1 MEKRDTIWRKDVI
14 GWSLYDLA
22 NTIFS
27 MNILSLYLKRYIVE
41 DLGKKDYWYDIP
53 YSLSMLAAAVLLPAL
68 GAMSD
73 HVTKKKLYLGLFTIT
88 CCICT
93 AGMGFFNDE
102 LLIFTLLL
110 FMIANFA
117 YEAAM
122 PFYNTLL
129 YSVTEGAYARFVSG
143 FGVGMGYIGSIL
155 GILLIAPFVSGS
167 LFGWDV
173 PMIDGS
179 GKVGA
184 FLPTAFLFALFAI
197 PLFLWVKEKPVQHA
211 KPENLKAAYKEV
223 WNGLRETKK
232 YPGVLRFLISDYFF
246 EDAAV
251 TVIIN
256 IGLYCSLV
264 LHMPD
269 EQITSFLIISTASA
283 VVGSFIIGKIAKTW
297 SLKYLITAIVSGW
310 ILALITFVFTESIGV
325 VWLLGSAV
333 GILLGGLWTT
343 TRPMLAEL
351 VPQES
356 LGRFFGLFSLSGR
369 SAAVIG
375 PLVWTAIVWSFHP
388 EQVIGR
394 IIGDAFNLSPEQA
407 VALPYKAGV
416 ASLALMM
423 MVGLILFQGVPHTR
437 KKST

>member
-1 MEKRDTIWRKDVI
+1 MKKETLWRSDVI

-53 YSLSMLAAAVLLPAL
+53 YALSMLAAAILLPAL

-73 HVTKKKLYLGLFTIT
+73 HVTKKKLFLGLFTVT

-93 AGMGFFNDE
+93 AGMGFFNAD
-102 LLIFTLLL
+102 LLIFTILL
-110 FMIANFA
+110 FMVANFT

-129 YSVTEGAYARFVSG
+129 YSVAEGAYARMVSG

-155 GILLIAPFVSGS
+155 GIMLVAPFVSGS

-173 PMIDGS
+173 PMLDGS

-184 FLPTAFLFALFAI
+184 FLPTACLFALFAI
-197 PLFLWVKEKPVQHA
+197 PLFLWVKERPVTQA
-211 KPENLKAAYKEV
+211 KPESLKAAYKEV

-283 VVGSFIIGKIAKTW
+283 VIGSFIIGKIAKVW
-297 SLKYLITAIVSGW
+297 SLKYLITCIVSGW
-310 ILALITFVFTESIGV
+310 VLALTAFVFTESIGV

-369 SAAVIG
+369 SAAVVG
-375 PLVWTAIVWSFHP
+375 PLLWTAMVWLFQP
-388 EQVIGR
+388 DGPLGR
-394 IIGDAFNLSPEQA
+394 TMGEMLQLSPEQA
-407 VALPYKAGV
+407 VEFPYKIAV
-416 ASLALMM
+416 ASLGVMM
-423 MVGLILFQGVPHTR
+423 LIGLLLFQRVPHTR
-437 KKST
+437 KRPV

>member
-1 MEKRDTIWRKDVI
+1 MKKETLWRRDVI

-53 YSLSMLAAAVLLPAL
+53 YSLSMLAAAILLPAL

-73 HVTKKKLYLGLFTIT
+73 HVTKKKLFLGLFTIT

-93 AGMGFFNDE
+93 AGMGFFDAE
-102 LLIFTLLL
+102 LLIFSILL

-129 YSVTEGAYARFVSG
+129 YSVTEGAHARLVSG
-143 FGVGMGYIGSIL
+143 FGVGIGYIGSIL
-155 GILLIAPFVSGS
+155 GIMMVAPFVSGS

-179 GKVGA
+179 GKIGA
-184 FLPTAFLFALFAI
+184 FLPTAALFAFFAI
-197 PLFLWVKEKPVQHA
+197 PLFLWVKERPVAHA
-211 KPENLKAAYKEV
+211 KPEGFKAAYKEV
-223 WNGLRETKK
+223 WTGLRETKK

-264 LHMPD
+264 LRMPD

-283 VVGSFIIGKIAKTW
+283 VIGSFIIGKIAQRW
-297 SLKYLITAIVSGW
+297 SLKYLITGIVSCW
-310 ILALITFVFTESIGV
+310 ILALIAFVFTESIGV

-333 GILLGGLWTT
+333 GVLLGGLWTT

-369 SAAVIG
+369 SAAVVG
-375 PLVWTAIVWSFHP
+375 PLVWTAIVWLFHRD
-388 EQVIGR
+388 QALGR
-394 IIGDAFNLSPEQA
+394 ITSDAFNLTTEQA
-407 VALPYKAGV
+407 DALPYKVGV
-416 ASLALMM
+416 LSLALMM
-423 MVGLILFQGVPHTR
+423 FIGLILFQGVPHTR
-437 KKST
+437 KKPV